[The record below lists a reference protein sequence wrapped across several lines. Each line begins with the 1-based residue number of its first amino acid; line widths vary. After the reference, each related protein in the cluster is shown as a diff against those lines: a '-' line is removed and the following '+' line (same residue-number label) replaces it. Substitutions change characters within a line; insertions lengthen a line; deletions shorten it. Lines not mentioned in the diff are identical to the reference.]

1 MDNNQAETY
10 LRHAKIDLMTK
21 SVFLSTI
28 CLSLKHE
35 FTDKLPTAGTNGIS
49 ILYNPEFLEKLSPQ
63 ERTGLL
69 AHEVWHVAFNHLTR
83 LGDKDK
89 ILWNKA
95 GDYVIN
101 YMLEQSGMTIPR
113 GGLLDP
119 RFANMST
126 EEVYNIIKE
135 EEPEGG
141 PGGDFESDLL
151 EPPPG
156 LDEGGVSDKITDMI
170 VKAQLQSKIANKDKG
185 EIPGEIARAI
195 DDLINPKLPWY
206 EILQRF
212 MSDLA
217 KDDYSWARP
226 NKRFYPNHYLP
237 SQQSFTLGK
246 VVVAI
251 DTSGSVSQQEIT
263 EMLSEIENI
272 RETFKPEK
280 LTIIDCD
287 AEIHNI
293 YDVEKYD
300 NILELEFHGYGGTDF
315 QPVIEY
321 CNQVNPDVLIYFTDL
336 YAEDVR
342 DVGDYPIIWICT
354 DNNPDVQPVG
364 ETIYLKPD
372 GNR

>member
-1 MDNNQAETY
+1 MEYEQADTQ

-217 KDDYSWARP
+217 KDDYSWSRP
-226 NKRFYPNHYLP
+226 NKRFFPNFYLP
-237 SQQSFTLGK
+237 SQHSYTIGEI
-246 VVVAI
+246 VVAI
-251 DTSGSVSQQEIT
+251 DTSGSVEQHELT
-263 EMLSEIENI
+263 EMLTEIESI
-272 RETFKPEK
+272 RDTFKPAK
-280 LTIIDCD
+280 LTVIDCD

-293 YDVEKYD
+293 FHIEKYD
-300 NILELEFHGYGGTDF
+300 NITELEFHGHGGTDF
-315 QPVIEY
+315 QPVIDH
-321 CNQVNPDVLIYFTDL
+321 CNSCNPEVLIYFTDL
-336 YAEDVR
+336 YADDVTN
-342 DVGDYPIIWICT
+342 VGGYPIIWIST
-354 DNNPDVQPVG
+354 SDHEPASIG
-364 ETIYLKPD
+364 ETIYLKPN
-372 GNR
+372 GTR